1 MYHSD
6 DILKTLNSIKLFHAK
21 SFCTALPRLLFF
33 EPFEIVSKES
43 SLTDTPIETQSKKGG
58 NRWNFL
64 SVNGAL
70 FVFDNAIRNI
80 GRSKNSI
87 IPYGQ

>member
-1 MYHSD
+1 MNHSD

-43 SLTDTPIETQSKKGG
+43 SLTDAPIETKSKKGG
-58 NRWNFL
+58 NRYNFL
-64 SVNGAL
+64 SVNGGL
-70 FVFDNAIRNI
+70 FVFNNAIRNI
-80 GRSKNSI
+80 KR
-87 IPYGQ
+87 

>member
-6 DILKTLNSIKLFHAK
+6 DFLKTPNSIKLFHAK
-21 SFCTALPRLLFF
+21 SFCTALPLLFF

-43 SLTDTPIETQSKKGG
+43 SLTDAPIETQSKKGG
-58 NRWNFL
+58 NRSNFL

-70 FVFDNAIRNI
+70 FVLVNVIRNI
-80 GRSKNSI
+80 GRLKKFNHR
-87 IPYGQ
+87 Q